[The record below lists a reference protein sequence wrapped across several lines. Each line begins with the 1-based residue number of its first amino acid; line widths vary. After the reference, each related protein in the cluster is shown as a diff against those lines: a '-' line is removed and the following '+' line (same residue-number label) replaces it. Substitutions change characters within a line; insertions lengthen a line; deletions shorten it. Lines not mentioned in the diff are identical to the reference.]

1 MCSLKESQ
9 NIFIQSL
16 PQYTLWL
23 FSMLLSDNIINIEKP
38 DAICSLTFVVDEFS
52 ELFLY
57 PPIFSIMV
65 LYQIFDID

>member
-16 PQYTLWL
+16 PQYTSWL
-23 FSMLLSDNIINIEKP
+23 FSMLLSGDIINTEKT
-38 DAICSLTFVVDEFS
+38 DSICSLTLVVDEFS
-52 ELFLY
+52 DLFLY

-65 LYQIFDID
+65 LSQIFDID